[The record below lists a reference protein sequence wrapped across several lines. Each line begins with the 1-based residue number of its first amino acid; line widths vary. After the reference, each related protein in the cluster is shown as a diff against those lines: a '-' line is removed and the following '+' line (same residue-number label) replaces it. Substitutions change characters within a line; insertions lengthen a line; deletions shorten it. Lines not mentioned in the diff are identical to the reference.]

1 MRRRQRRRTACTGKN
16 VLKIQESKDNEMIY
30 EKRHFNHFDEAK
42 SYSIEWAKE
51 GEVIGIIT
59 CSDEYNVEPIASRGI
74 EDFQVIFM
82 PQ

>member
-51 GEVIGIIT
+51 GEAIGIIH
-59 CSDEYNVEPIASRGI
+59 SRDGYNVEPIASRKI
-74 EDFQVIFM
+74 DEFQVIFL